1 MIFLV
6 NFIAFVFLLWL
17 LAWQVGPMGTPVNF
31 DSLLLDWDLTQKL
44 HNNLHNVHNNNNNV
58 LKIVQKVHQL
68 YTRHTAQLVAG
79 GLVTGELL

>member
-31 DSLLLDWDLTQKL
+31 DSLLLD
-44 HNNLHNVHNNNNNV
+44 
-58 LKIVQKVHQL
+58 
-68 YTRHTAQLVAG
+68 
-79 GLVTGELL
+79 